1 MKNEFVLCQ
10 PRHPSAYR
18 ELDDPDG
25 LSEMMWISRDAAE
38 ESCDYVQLIP
48 YLVFLDTGKRAVM
61 SYQRTKHGGEKRLMG
76 SRSIG
81 FGGHINPCDYRRDV
95 DGSIRLGDITQE
107 AIERELQEELGI
119 NVFGTDICDWGF
131 EIVDESSPVSR
142 VHKGLLFVAEFVP
155 EIIKK
160 ELSIGDI
167 QWHKIENICTNEQFE
182 KWSQIAAQKIK
193 EVKCW

>member
-10 PRHPSAYR
+10 PKEMNTHRDL
-18 ELDDPDG
+18 EDPDG
-25 LSEMMWISRDAAE
+25 LSEMMWIRRDIAE
-38 ESCDYVQLIP
+38 TSPDYIQIIP
-48 YLVFLDTGKRAVM
+48 YLVFVDAGKRTVM

-81 FGGHINPCDYRRDV
+81 FGGHINPCDYARESD
-95 DGSIRLGDITQE
+95 DILRLGDIVQE

-182 KWSQIAAQKIK
+182 KWSQIAAQRIK